1 MRHVYPG
8 KQPHHC
14 KAPRTPKGYS
24 CRFRRVRQKDIYL
37 TKGDLA
43 NYELIGEK
51 SAEAIVPIGKRA
63 ASNNA
68 EVSRDW
74 EGLNV
79 KFVPNSIRKLLGLS
93 QFSLILNKDR
103 KCFGEKSEMPILD
116 EPPCSSAEASAA
128 RGIRD
133 PYVQWCERLTPSVFT
148 GGAVYSIRVR

>member
-1 MRHVYPG
+1 MNT
-8 KQPHHC
+8 KIQL
-14 KAPRTPKGYS
+14 
-24 CRFRRVRQKDIYL
+24 CRFRRIRQKDIYL

-116 EPPCSSAEASAA
+116 EPPYT
-128 RGIRD
+128 R
-133 PYVQWCERLTPSVFT
+133 T
-148 GGAVYSIRVR
+148 VRTVV